1 MILGVIDI
9 NLNGDKKKRIR
20 RSKIDI
26 TVAILK
32 ITKSGANKTRIVY
45 GANLNFV
52 LAGKYLDFLQKNR
65 FIESTTRKTHYQITD
80 KGREFLDK
88 VQEIMIE

>member
-9 NLNGDKKKRIR
+9 NLNGNNKKRIR
-20 RSKIDI
+20 RSKMDI

-52 LAGKYLDFLQKNR
+52 LAGKYLNFLQKNK

-88 VQEIMIE
+88 IQEVMIK